1 MVETTRQT
9 DYKRKQLDVDKEG
22 NLVQRGT
29 KILKLKAKDLHNHVE
44 EKSGLGTIAR
54 AYEQATLEYDDNE
67 RIIIQSGPRDAEE
80 LEYAMAE
87 FAKYKTLNKIKDDVR
102 KQIDKLEAE
111 KRTFMS
117 NYEQRRKQYWRAFYK
132 AKEEAE
138 GKEKELDKLKDATY
152 DPDYERKMRMEFG
165 FDKITDEQ

>member
-1 MVETTRQT
+1 MVETTRTT
-9 DYKRKQLDVDKEG
+9 DYKRKTLDVDKDG

-29 KILKLKAKDLHNHVE
+29 KILRLVKSVKDPPSPVETLPDLKGGE
-44 EKSGLGTIAR
+44 M
-54 AYEQATLEYDDNE
+54 QYDGGDT
-67 RIIIQSGPRDAEE
+67 IIIQSGPRDAED
-80 LEYAMAE
+80 LHFAMAE

-138 GKEKELDKLKDATY
+138 GKEKELDKMKDATY